1 MARYKSS
8 RGYAVYTD
16 METSYGG
23 KTSLAARKGIRPDS
37 WSIANMSQSWRE
49 EPERVTLQ
57 FQYLDG
63 PFGPVSLLETSRRSR
78 RPNYSRHSI
87 VFGAFVSRDRIM
99 EQVFKAGLRGFHAIP
114 MDAYSIEWSMA
125 ENRRRH
131 SEPVQSQ

>member
-16 METSYGG
+16 MESYGE
-23 KTSLAARKGIRPDS
+23 TSLPREKAFARIMEHCKYEPI
-37 WSIANMSQSWRE
+37 WRE

-63 PFGPVSLLETSRRSR
+63 PFAGQLVGDQPPVPQAELFEA
-78 RPNYSRHSI
+78 PI